1 MIAEEI
7 SSQILAPLD
16 AKDTGEEA
24 LTIMNVYHVKHLPIV
39 KDKLILGLIS
49 EEDILNNNTDEPI
62 GDYQIRNNDI
72 FVSKSDHLFE
82 VMSKMAESRLSVIP
96 VIDEEE
102 KYFGLVTQ
110 DDLIQYFASSF
121 AFTEPGS
128 IVVIETNKGNYSL
141 AEISQIVE
149 SEQITILSSFVTAVP
164 DSTTIYVTLKLNKRD
179 IQSVIA
185 SLERYEFVIKASFTR
200 SENTDGLKDRYDSLM
215 KYLSV

>member
-7 SSQILAPLD
+7 SSKILAPLD

-24 LTIMNVYHVKHLPIV
+24 LTIMNIYHVKHLPIV
-39 KDKLILGLIS
+39 EGKDILGLIS
-49 EEDILNNNTDEPI
+49 EEDILNNKIEEAI
-62 GDYQIRNNDI
+62 GTYKIRNNDI
-72 FVSKSDHLFE
+72 YVSKSDHLFE

-121 AFTEPGS
+121 SFAEPGS
-128 IVVIETNKGNYSL
+128 IVVIETDKGNYSL
-141 AEISQIVE
+141 SEISQIVE
-149 SEQITILSSFVTAVP
+149 SEQVTILSSFVNAVS

-179 IQSVIA
+179 IKSVIA
-185 SLERYEFVIKASFTR
+185 SLERYEFVVKASFTR

-215 KYLSV
+215 RYLSV